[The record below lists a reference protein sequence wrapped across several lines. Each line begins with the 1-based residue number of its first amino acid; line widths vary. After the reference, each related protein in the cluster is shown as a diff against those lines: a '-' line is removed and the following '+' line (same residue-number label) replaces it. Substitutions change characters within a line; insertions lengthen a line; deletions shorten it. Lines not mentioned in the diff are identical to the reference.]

1 MYLSI
6 LMMIKITHWNYRLST
21 NNVDENIK
29 HAEHQSDQKY
39 LNLQFFPFFIYR
51 HSFIKTLPFIM

>member
-39 LNLQFFPFFIYR
+39 LNLQFFPFLFTDTLLLK
-51 HSFIKTLPFIM
+51 HSLS